1 MKNCVDF
8 VYCHQKAFSNIVQ
21 LRVVPIT
28 VVPGIILKNWILNQV
43 KFGLRS
49 LLLKEIE
56 KEMLCQELWTKMK
69 AFMVLS
75 LIDRA
80 ILVVLMVSLDI

>member
-1 MKNCVDF
+1 M
-8 VYCHQKAFSNIVQ
+8 QI
-21 LRVVPIT
+21 RVVPIT
-28 VVPGIILKNWILNQV
+28 VVSSIIFKKWILNQV
-43 KFGLRS
+43 KLGLRS

-56 KEMLCQELWTKMK
+56 KEVMCQELWTKIK
-69 AFMVLS
+69 AFMVLK

>member
-1 MKNCVDF
+1 M
-8 VYCHQKAFSNIVQ
+8 QI
-21 LRVVPIT
+21 RVVLIT
-28 VVPGIILKNWILNQV
+28 NVPCIIFKSWILNQV

>member
-1 MKNCVDF
+1 
-8 VYCHQKAFSNIVQ
+8 VQ
-21 LRVVPIT
+21 IRVVPIT
-28 VVPGIILKNWILNQV
+28 VVSSIIFKKWILNQV
-43 KFGLRS
+43 KLGLRS

-56 KEMLCQELWTKMK
+56 KEVMCQELWTKIK
-69 AFMVLS
+69 AFMVLK